1 MGVVVD
7 QIVAEFIAKT
17 TNYERDV
24 NRAAAAIDAH
34 TVAIERNRQ
43 AETKADTDTAGTRK
57 RRTSAEVQAA
67 REQAA
72 IQKQAAKEIAE
83 ADKAAAK
90 ASADAVKASTRA
102 QAADVRAAER
112 EKQAAIR
119 ETQRVAEQAAA
130 AEASSARRMA
140 NIDATLAGQSGRRK
154 QPTQAEYE
162 ASKTTYDARVAATP
176 ERPLPIGQRTG
187 ASATAAPA
195 AAEEREINHVL
206 ADRATLQAGL
216 AASTREESILI
227 RDQLTQLNLV
237 AQYKRAGL
245 TESEAAIRA
254 EEALSALEGRRVRQA
269 EELAAAQAATAA
281 KQQAAL
287 EKQLKAQS
295 GKVASGVSLLIPALV
310 GGVGVHELSEVN
322 DEYIRFSNS
331 LKVAGVSSLAFA
343 DVQDHLLRTSTRT
356 GAEIGSLADTYRSI
370 SLASH
375 DLNATQSEILKVT
388 DAVAN
393 SLRITGASGGAA
405 NAAILQL
412 GHAFET
418 GKVTAREFN
427 GLALN
432 AYPILQAAAAGSDK
446 FGGSVAKLR
455 ASLIAGDLSSKDFF
469 DAILKGSDTLESRAN
484 KAALTTAQGFTALRN
499 ALVVYVRS
507 ADQADGVSAA
517 LGSGLQK
524 VAENLDIVIPAIAA
538 VGVALTVGYAG
549 RAIEAATATK
559 SLGAALLG
567 AFGGPIGIAV
577 TALTLSIA
585 GFYTEIARHDAV
597 IERVNESY
605 DEMRQRLRDAGD
617 QAGLA
622 ASQTAGVGTSAQS
635 AIPGVEALTGK
646 VRGLAD
652 ALFRQ
657 ADAAKKARIET
668 AAKAVA
674 DADRQERAA
683 QAELPASRDSADG
696 VRPGGI
702 FNMRNYGRF
711 ARSIIGGANNLF
723 NDGAP
728 DREATQAYAKAV
740 AVSRQARTDLAAA
753 YQGANGGGADKPT
766 DPKVVKA
773 LANLNEKLNGLE
785 TLAGSATGN
794 RLDHIKSQIEKTKQ
808 KITDIEHGASPSA
821 ANAAES
827 GGNGRH
833 VPSAETLARR
843 AEAERQK
850 GVRDDRQFDAALRE
864 AQSGELAAQAD
875 ITNDAGARAE
885 IEGKRVLFQ
894 RDQLAKE
901 IASKGPT
908 GTKEYLTAEVA
919 QLQGINSRTADLKIG
934 GIDLAERRR
943 AEDEARDL
951 SRTDIEMRREALQSR
966 QQENLTL
973 AERKRVALELLD
985 LDYQLKEAD
994 LQAVAA
1000 ADSKATPN
1008 ERKIAINKLSALPDQ
1023 KAEDERNVTRQT
1035 QGAGASYLD
1044 GLKLDKPQFI
1054 QTEEV
1059 KVLDDFNKGLDETVA
1074 KALHL
1079 HGIFGTIIGDLIDMA
1094 IKQALLKPI
1103 GNALFGGGS
1112 DSGGG
1117 GGIGGLFGTILG
1129 AIGLGGDGPSAAAT
1143 NAAAFSLPGF
1153 ASGGSATIGGRSG
1166 VDQNVLSINGSPAL
1180 RVGQGETLSVSVSVS
1195 VSPNVAAS
1203 NKPVQSAAVSPIIIA
1218 PQHYDLSGVVMTES
1232 LVQGLREDNRRYADQ
1247 VGKAAVQASGAQAPG
1262 IIRRQQTLGN

>member
-1 MGVVVD
+1 MSMSVD
-7 QIVAEFIAKT
+7 RIVSEFVAKVEG
-17 TNYERDV
+17 YEQDV
-24 NRAAAAIDAH
+24 KRAVAAVDSH
-34 TVAIERNRQ
+34 TAAIERNNRAEAK
-43 AETKADTDTAGTRK
+43 AETDTSATRK

-67 REQAA
+67 REQAT

-83 ADKAAAK
+83 AEKSAAK
-90 ASADAVKASTRA
+90 AAADAVKASTRA

-112 EKQAAIR
+112 EKQAAIK

-140 NIDATLAGQSGRRK
+140 HIDASLAGQSGRRK

-162 ASKTTYDARVAATP
+162 ASKAAYDARVAATP
-176 ERPLPIGQRTG
+176 ERPLPTGRRTP
-187 ASATAAPA
+187 AAATPAPA
-195 AAEEREINHVL
+195 AAEEGEINHLL

-245 TESEAAIRA
+245 TETEAAIRA
-254 EEALSALEGRRVRQA
+254 EETLSALEARRVRQA

-281 KQQAAL
+281 KQRAAL
-287 EKQLKAQS
+287 EKQLTAQS
-295 GKVASGVSLLIPALV
+295 SKVAGGVSLLIPALV

-331 LKVAGVSSLAFA
+331 LKVAGVSSLAFS

-375 DLNATQSEILKVT
+375 DLGASGGDILKVT

-405 NAAILQL
+405 RAAILQL

-499 ALVVYVRS
+499 ALVVYVGS

-622 ASQTAGVGTSAQS
+622 ASQTAGVGSSAQS
-635 AIPGVEALTGK
+635 AVPGVEALTGK

-711 ARSIIGGANNLF
+711 YRSIVGSANNLF

-728 DREATQAYAKAV
+728 DREAKQAYAKAV

-753 YQGANGGGADKPT
+753 YQGPNGGATDTPT

-773 LANLNEKLNGLE
+773 LANLNDKLNGLE
-785 TLAGSATGN
+785 TLAGSATGK
-794 RLDHIKSQIEKTKQ
+794 RLDHIKGQIEKTRQ
-808 KITDIEHGASPSA
+808 KIADIEHGASPAA

-827 GGNGRH
+827 GGTGRGRRG
-833 VPSAETLARR
+833 PSAETLAHR
-843 AEAERQK
+843 AEAARLRNVHDDEGYTTALKQAHDQELQASIDLSNDAVKRADLERQR
-850 GVRDDRQFDAALRE
+850 VRDAED
-864 AQSGELAAQAD
+864 ELAKN
-875 ITNDAGARAE
+875 IR
-885 IEGKRVLFQ
+885 
-894 RDQLAKE
+894 
-901 IASKGPT
+901 SKGPKDAKANGGVAGT
-908 GTKEYLTAEVA
+908 GERDQAETKTL
-919 QLQGINSRTADLKIG
+919 LGINSRVADLKIG
-934 GIDLAERRR
+934 GIDLGERRR
-943 AEDEARDL
+943 MQDESRDL
-951 SRTDIEMRREALQSR
+951 AAAEITVRRDALQSR
-966 QQENLTL
+966 QQENFTL
-973 AERKRVALELLD
+973 AERQRIALQLLD
-985 LDYQLKEAD
+985 LDYQLKKATLEAV
-994 LQAVAA
+994 LA
-1000 ADSKATPN
+1000 ADSKATKG
-1008 ERKIAINKLSALPDQ
+1008 ERDVARVQLNALPGQ
-1023 KAEDERNVTRQT
+1023 KAEDERNTKRQT
-1035 QGAGASYLD
+1035 QGAGASYLE
-1044 GLKLDKPQFI
+1044 GLKLDKPRFI
-1054 QTEEV
+1054 QSEEV
-1059 KVLDDFNKGLDETVA
+1059 KLLQDFNVGLDDSVK

-1079 HGIFGTIIGDLIDMA
+1079 HGIFGDIVADLIDMA
-1094 IKQALLKPI
+1094 IKQAIIKPLA
-1103 GNALFGGGS
+1103 GALFGGGG
-1112 DSGGG
+1112 DASGGG
-1117 GGIGGLFGTILG
+1117 GGVGGLFGTLLG
-1129 AIGLGGDGPSAAAT
+1129 SVGKIFGFADGGDPPVGRVSIVGERGPELFLPKTAGTIIPNHAL
-1143 NAAAFSLPGF
+1143 NAF
-1153 ASGGSATIGGRSG
+1153 
-1166 VDQNVLSINGSPAL
+1166 
-1180 RVGQGETLSVSVSVS
+1180 
-1195 VSPNVAAS
+1195 SPNVAAS
-1203 NKPVQSAAVSPIIIA
+1203 NRSVQAARPNVTVLQPIHA
-1218 PQHYDLSGVVMTES
+1218 DFSGARTDEQTM
-1232 LVQGLREDNRRYADQ
+1232 REFTRYADARAKQ
-1247 VGKAAVQASGAQAPG
+1247 AYDAAVATSGAQAPG
-1262 IIRRQQTLGN
+1262 IIQRKQTLGN

>member
-1 MGVVVD
+1 MV
-7 QIVAEFIAKT
+7 
-17 TNYERDV
+17 
-24 NRAAAAIDAH
+24 
-34 TVAIERNRQ
+34 
-43 AETKADTDTAGTRK
+43 
-57 RRTSAEVQAA
+57 
-67 REQAA
+67 
-72 IQKQAAKEIAE
+72 
-83 ADKAAAK
+83 
-90 ASADAVKASTRA
+90 
-102 QAADVRAAER
+102 
-112 EKQAAIR
+112 
-119 ETQRVAEQAAA
+119 
-130 AEASSARRMA
+130 
-140 NIDATLAGQSGRRK
+140 
-154 QPTQAEYE
+154 
-162 ASKTTYDARVAATP
+162 
-176 ERPLPIGQRTG
+176 
-187 ASATAAPA
+187 
-195 AAEEREINHVL
+195 
-206 ADRATLQAGL
+206 
-216 AASTREESILI
+216 ASTREETVLI
-227 RDQLTQLNLV
+227 RDQLVQLNLV
-237 AQYKRAGL
+237 AQYKRAGY
-245 TESEAAIRA
+245 TETEAAIRA

-287 EKQLKAQS
+287 EKQLTAQS

-331 LKVAGVSSLAFA
+331 LKVAGVSSLAFS

-375 DLNATQSEILKVT
+375 DLGASGGDILKVT

-405 NAAILQL
+405 RAAILQL

-455 ASLIAGDLSSKDFF
+455 AALIAGDLSSKDFF

-499 ALVVYVRS
+499 ALVVYVGS

-524 VAENLDIVIPAIAA
+524 VAENLNIVIPAIAA

-635 AIPGVEALTGK
+635 AIPGVEGLTGK

-711 ARSIIGGANNLF
+711 YRSIVGGANNLF

-728 DREATQAYAKAV
+728 DREAKQAYAKAV

-753 YQGANGGGADKPT
+753 YQGANGGSVDKPT

-773 LANLNEKLNGLE
+773 LANLHDRLNGLE
-785 TLAGSATGN
+785 TLAGNATGK
-794 RLDHIKSQIEKTKQ
+794 RLDHIKGQIEKTKQ
-808 KITDIEHGASPSA
+808 KITDIEHGASPAA

-827 GGNGRH
+827 GGTGRGRRG
-833 VPSAETLARR
+833 PSAETLAHR

-850 GVRDDRQFDAALRE
+850 GVRDDRQFDSALRE

-885 IEGKRVLFQ
+885 IERKRVLFQ

-908 GTKEYLTAEVA
+908 GTKEYSGAEVA
-919 QLQGINSRTADLKIG
+919 QLQGINTRTADLKIG
-934 GIDLAERRR
+934 GIDVAERRR
-943 AEDEARDL
+943 SEDEARDL
-951 SRTDIEMRREALQSR
+951 SRADIELRREALQSR

-1000 ADSKATPN
+1000 AESSATR
-1008 ERKIAINKLSALPDQ
+1008 EQRTAAINKLSALPDQ
-1023 KAEDERNVTRQT
+1023 KAQDERNVTRQT

-1103 GNALFGGGS
+1103 GNALFGGGG
-1112 DSGGG
+1112 DSGG
-1117 GGIGGLFGTILG
+1117 GGIGGIFSSILG
-1129 AIGLGGDGPSAAAT
+1129 AFDGGGGGGASAAAT
-1143 NAAAFSLPGF
+1143 NAASFSLPGF
-1153 ASGGSATIGGRSG
+1153 AGGGDPPLGHVSIVGEKGPELFVPKTAGTIIPNHAI
-1166 VDQNVLSINGSPAL
+1166 NVG
-1180 RVGQGETLSVSVSVS
+1180 
-1195 VSPNVAAS
+1195 AS
-1203 NKPVQSAAVSPIIIA
+1203 NRPVQSAGPQYTVLA
-1218 PQHYDLSGVVMTES
+1218 PRHYDLSNSLIDRDTLAKMNAENRDYAAQ
-1232 LVQGLREDNRRYADQ
+1232 LVQAGF
-1247 VGKAAVQASGAQAPG
+1247 KSAVATAGAQAPG
-1262 IIRRQQTLGN
+1262 IIQRKQTLGN